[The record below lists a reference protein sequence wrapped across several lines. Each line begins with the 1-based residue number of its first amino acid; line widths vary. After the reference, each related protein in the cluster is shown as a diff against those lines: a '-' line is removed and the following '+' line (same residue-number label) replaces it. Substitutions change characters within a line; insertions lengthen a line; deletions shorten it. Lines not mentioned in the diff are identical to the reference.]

1 MRRVPDLNSPWREA
15 FEGRAELSFDGAYDL
30 GVKLYENGHPWHA
43 HEVWEELWQGYE
55 GPGRRSLQ
63 ALIQLAAARHHAVN
77 GNTHGVAT
85 LLQRSLNSLAEAEA
99 IVDLD
104 IAALMDA
111 IADLQSRLENNQVV
125 ASRDFPV
132 LPSNPG
138 KSSE

>member
-1 MRRVPDLNSPWREA
+1 LSFEEA
-15 FEGRAELSFDGAYDL
+15 FDL

-43 HEVWEELWQGYE
+43 HEVWEDLWQGYE
-55 GPGRRSLQ
+55 GPGRGSLQ

-85 LLQRSLNSLAEAEA
+85 LLQRSLNSLAKAEA
-99 IVDLD
+99 IAEVDA
-104 IAALMDA
+104 AALMDA
-111 IADLQSRLENNQVV
+111 IANLQSRLENNEVV

-132 LPSNPG
+132 VPSNLS